1 MKGIL
6 MENRKLQVIDKTH
19 TLYRSLNEVIE
30 AILAIDTDNP
40 DTEINETTIEDGRGG
55 QITLSKTLTN
65 GREAVKISTRDREC
79 ILYIDELK

>member
-1 MKGIL
+1 

-40 DTEINETTIEDGRGG
+40 DTEINETTIEDGQSGR
-55 QITLSKTLTN
+55 ITLSKPFNNN
-65 GREAVKISTRDREC
+65 GREAIKISTRDMEC
-79 ILYIDELK
+79 MLYIDELK